1 MTNTGRTQRWR
12 CGRARWVSGGDALDP
27 RRYRAIEVPH
37 RAAPEFVLTHHYSGS
52 YPADR
57 LWIGLVDRTDDSLV
71 GVAVL
76 AVPPRKAVLTGVFPD
91 LTPYTESLE
100 LARFVLLDAVPPN
113 GESWFLGRVFAAS
126 LAHGLRGLVAF
137 SDPMPRRA
145 LDGTLVVPGH
155 VGYIYQATNA
165 IYTGRGTARRLLV
178 LPDGRTLNARALAK
192 LRAGHTGHAYVMRL
206 LVHHGARPPAPRE
219 PVETWLPRAL
229 AEADVRTVAHPGC
242 HRYAF
247 PLGATARSRRSV
259 VVRHA
264 GAVYPKAVDAT
275 AA

>member
-1 MTNTGRTQRWR
+1 
-12 CGRARWVSGGDALDP
+12 VSGGDPLDP
-27 RRYRAIEVPH
+27 RRYRAVEVPH
-37 RAAPEFVLTHHYSGS
+37 RDAREFVLTHHYSGS

-57 LWIGLVDRTDDSLV
+57 LRIGLVDRTDDRLA

-76 AVPPRKAVLTGVFPD
+76 AVPTNAAVLTGVFPE

-100 LARFVLLDAVPPN
+100 LARFVLHDSVPAN
-113 GESWFLGRVFAAS
+113 GESWFLARVFASA

-137 SDPMPRRA
+137 SDPLPRRTR
-145 LDGTLVVPGH
+145 DGTLVVPGH

-165 IYTGRGTARRLLV
+165 VYTGRGTPRRLLV

-192 LRAGHTGHAYVMRL
+192 LRAGHTGHAYVTRL
-206 LVHHGARPPAPRE
+206 LVEHGARPPAPRE
-219 PVETWLPRAL
+219 PVATWLPGAL
-229 AEADVRTVAHPGC
+229 AEAGVRAVAHPGC

-247 PLGATARSRRSV
+247 PLGTTARARRTV
-259 VVRHA
+259 AVRHTNA
-264 GAVYPKAVDAT
+264 AYPKAVDAT